1 MKLLLDTN
9 MLIDFGNRD
18 TKTLKIF
25 EILEEKYELCISV
38 ITEME
43 LIIGCRNK
51 NELYKLKQFL
61 SRYKVIVLNE
71 SITAL
76 SKSLLEEY
84 YLSHGLNIPDSLI
97 AGTVL
102 FYQYIF
108 FTRNLKDFRY
118 IKVLTFLKSNNALI
132 WFSS

>member
-9 MLIDFGNRD
+9 VLIDFGNQD
-18 TKTLKIF
+18 TITLKIF
-25 EILEEKYELCISV
+25 EILEEKFELCISV

-51 NELYKLKQFL
+51 NELNKLNKFL
-61 SRYKVIVLNE
+61 SRYKVIELSE
-71 SITAL
+71 GISAL

-102 FYQYIF
+102 FYQYTL
-108 FTRNLKDFRY
+108 FTRNLSDFRY
-118 IKVLTFLKSNNALI
+118 IKDIKLLDENLI
-132 WFSS
+132 T